1 MIDTRS
7 QIRRVYA
14 AIINAVQAKF
24 FGEIYVKFE
33 HGNIVFVKIVE
44 NKKPRTTEQALEEIK
59 AFLETRGEGSDI
71 FEYSIR
77 RVKGKPHLTI
87 SSKGSVEEVVP
98 IEAINEAEK
107 YRTTVTA

>member
-1 MIDTRS
+1 MIDSRS

-14 AIINAVQAKF
+14 SVINAVAKKF

-44 NKKPRTTEQALEEIK
+44 NQKPRTTEQALDEIK
-59 AFLETRGEGSDI
+59 TFLETRTDDDI

-87 SSKGSVEEVVP
+87 SSKGSVEEVVS
-98 IEAINEAEK
+98 IEAIDEAEK
-107 YRTTVTA
+107 YRTTLTS